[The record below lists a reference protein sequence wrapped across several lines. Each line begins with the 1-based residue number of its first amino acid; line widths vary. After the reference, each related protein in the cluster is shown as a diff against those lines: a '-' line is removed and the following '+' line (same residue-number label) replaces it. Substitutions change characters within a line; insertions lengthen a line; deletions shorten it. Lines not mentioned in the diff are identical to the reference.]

1 MKKRLKLLSMLLI
14 SAIMINVLSPMR
26 NVNAEVSEIID
37 VPEYSPNLKEEEYAK
52 ESDFLNGDII
62 VNEENN
68 GKIMKVYI
76 PEYSYV
82 KFYLKYS
89 GVVSLYE
96 NENLEDKIVE
106 GHSID
111 VFLVLPHRLVFWL
124 FKNYL

>member
-37 VPEYSPNLKEEEYAK
+37 VPEYSPNLKEEEYIK

-111 VFLVLPHRLVFWL
+111 VFLVLPHLLVF
-124 FKNYL
+124 